1 MKNWQRTLIQSG
13 TSIRDAIAVVDSGSA
28 QICLVVDKQNRLL
41 GTLTDGDI
49 RRAILRSISFERPV
63 SEILNADPYTTSV
76 DDDKRDMLRIMR
88 SNDIHQLPVVD
99 QNNSVVGLVLL
110 ADLLDAPETF
120 DNWIVLMAGGF
131 GKRLRPLTEDTPKP
145 MLKVGNKPLL
155 EIIIEN
161 FISQG
166 FRNFYISVNY
176 KASIIK
182 SYFKDGDRWGISV
195 RYLHEEQE
203 MGTAGALSLI
213 EQLPDLP
220 LLIMNGDL
228 LTNINFSHL
237 IKFHQEQSSIA
248 TMCVRE
254 YDMRVPFGVVDIE
267 NDRITRIDEKPLH
280 SFLVNAGIYLIDPS
294 VIDLIPKNQKLDMTS
309 VFEKVLSSGGKTT
322 AFPIHEYWL
331 DVGRQEEYDIANE
344 DIAHIFK

>member
-1 MKNWQRTLIQSG
+1 
-13 TSIRDAIAVVDSGSA
+13 
-28 QICLVVDKQNRLL
+28 
-41 GTLTDGDI
+41 
-49 RRAILRSISFERPV
+49 
-63 SEILNADPYTTSV
+63 
-76 DDDKRDMLRIMR
+76 
-88 SNDIHQLPVVD
+88 
-99 QNNSVVGLVLL
+99 
-110 ADLLDAPETF
+110 
-120 DNWIVLMAGGF
+120 MAGGF

-294 VIDLIPKNQKLDMTS
+294 VIDLIPKNQNW
-309 VFEKVLSSGGKTT
+309 
-322 AFPIHEYWL
+322 I
-331 DVGRQEEYDIANE
+331 
-344 DIAHIFK
+344 